1 MTELVLDFSVKP
13 DLISITKSKKKFLY
27 IGIILLIINFYF
39 IVRYVQLALNGQLL
53 GNNLFIFAIVNIPLS
68 VVAIILLFVPEL
80 HKRYYSNLVYHF
92 NDQILS
98 IGRSNI
104 KISDIE
110 IFEVIEFYP
119 DYYKIFI
126 YLKSESKHFELSGIN
141 VSDLDK
147 IKNWANHYNLSIN

>member
-1 MTELVLDFSVKP
+1 MSELVSDFSIKP

-39 IVRYVQLALNGQLL
+39 IVRYVELAFNGQLL
-53 GNNLFIFAIVNIPLS
+53 GNYLVVFAIVNIPLS
-68 VVAIILLFVPEL
+68 VVAVILLFVPEL
-80 HKRYYSNLVYHF
+80 HKRHYSKLFYHF

-98 IGRSNI
+98 ICRYNI

-110 IFEVIEFYP
+110 MFEIIEFYP
-119 DYYKIFI
+119 DYYKVFIF
-126 YLKSESKHFELSGIN
+126 LKSESRQFELSGIS
-141 VSDLDK
+141 VSDLDR